1 VSTILSGLRFVEI
14 AGLGPAPFC
23 AMLLA
28 DLGADVILIERH
40 GDRPLDR
47 PRAAEVFNRGKR
59 SIRIDLKQ
67 PAGAEL
73 TLRLIDTADGVI
85 EGMRPGTMERLGLG
99 PEVCLARNPKLAY
112 GRVTG
117 WGQQGPLSKAAGHD
131 INYLAL
137 SGALWFAGAPDRM
150 PAAPPTL
157 LGDLG
162 GGALYL
168 ALGLFAAILRAR
180 ETGRGQVID
189 AAVVDGCAH
198 LSALQ
203 CAMLASGQLSLQR
216 GISALDGSPWYR
228 PYRCLDG
235 RLITVGPL
243 EPKFFALL
251 IQALGLQHEVD
262 PRTQSDP
269 ATWPSLEARLTGLFA
284 TRTADQWRSLLEG
297 TDACFAPLLSVQQA
311 AEHPHMRARGA
322 FEHLDGVLQPQSAP
336 RFSSCPPTPIR
347 PIPAVGEHTSVLLRE
362 LGYDE
367 RQARGLREAGVV

>member
-1 VSTILSGLRFVEI
+1 VSGILSGLRFVEI

-28 DLGADVILIERH
+28 DLGADVILIERRD
-40 GDRPLDR
+40 DRPLER
-47 PRAAEVFNRGKR
+47 RRAGEVFNRGKR

-67 PAGAEL
+67 TAGTDLA
-73 TLRLIDTADGVI
+73 LRMIDTADGVI
-85 EGMRPGTMERLGLG
+85 EAMRPGTMERLGLG
-99 PEVCLARNPKLAY
+99 PEVCLARNPRLAY
-112 GRVTG
+112 GRMTG
-117 WGQQGPLSKAAGHD
+117 WGQHGPLSQAAGHD

-150 PAAPPTL
+150 PAAPPTM

-168 ALGLFAAILRAR
+168 ALGLLAAILQAR

-203 CAMLASGQLSLQR
+203 CALLSSGQLSLQR

-251 IQALGLQHEVD
+251 IEALGLQREVD
-262 PRTQSDP
+262 PRTRSDP
-269 ATWPSLEARLTGLFA
+269 ATWPSLEARLTALFA

-322 FEHLDGVLQPQSAP
+322 FERVDGVLQPQSAP
-336 RFSSCPPTPIR
+336 RFSAYPPTPIR
-347 PIPAVGEHTSVLLRE
+347 PVPAVGEHTTALLQE
-362 LGYDE
+362 LGLDE
-367 RQARGLREAGVV
+367 EQMRGLREAGVV